1 VLSPHEKLLGY
12 HPKHFL
18 EIILVPTIKVESE
31 GEMMN
36 GSSTSNDAP
45 KETPA
50 DPRTCNSES
59 NTLMTDVLHWLSR
72 LISIVVRR
80 FLIVLADLYFL
91 RRLIPGKSSN
101 KLLGKLKS
109 LIEVFLGEISHSR
122 L

>member
-1 VLSPHEKLLGY
+1 MLSPHEKLLGY
-12 HPKHFL
+12 HPKHSL
-18 EIILVPTIKVESE
+18 EIILVPKIKVESE

-36 GSSTSNDAP
+36 GSSTSSDAP

-59 NTLMTDVLHWLSR
+59 NMLMTDVLHWLSR

-101 KLLGKLKS
+101 KLPGKLKN
-109 LIEVFLGEISHSR
+109 LIEVFLGKISHSR